1 MKSSRPVHATG
12 ESAAKRVVIDWII
25 RGGGLSA
32 VRTASEVSMEVRLS
46 IDETFLKQLQEKI
59 GDRARETDL
68 VREAFTL
75 LNWAVDEAAAG
86 RVILSTNETGG
97 EVHRLVMPS
106 LTHVETKY
114 RQRRPA
120 EAEQP

>member
-1 MKSSRPVHATG
+1 
-12 ESAAKRVVIDWII
+12 
-25 RGGGLSA
+25 
-32 VRTASEVSMEVRLS
+32 MEVRLS

-120 EAEQP
+120 EVEQP